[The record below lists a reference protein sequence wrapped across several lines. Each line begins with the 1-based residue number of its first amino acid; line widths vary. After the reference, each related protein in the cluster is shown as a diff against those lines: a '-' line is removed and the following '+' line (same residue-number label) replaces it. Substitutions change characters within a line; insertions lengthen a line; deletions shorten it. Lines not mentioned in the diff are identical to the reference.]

1 MNIILYSTHCPKCSV
16 IEKKLNLKNIQYQIC
31 DDVNIMKEKG
41 FLSAPILQIDGTA
54 YKFKE
59 IIDWLKEQ

>member
-41 FLSAPILQIDGTA
+41 FLSAPIL
-54 YKFKE
+54 
-59 IIDWLKEQ
+59 